1 MYSLALSNE
10 RFRSKEAGENFSF
23 SLALTVKAKAKL
35 KIISRG
41 KERETSEIRF
51 SMSRSGL
58 LSAEQTVKVTQFPTV
73 LLLFF
78 FVCMHWWL
86 RYFVVPF
93 KLHKEAHRATN
104 KIPAA
109 RDGVEFERNILCY
122 ATSQRL
128 ERSCREQAKFKDT
141 GATCRG
147 DECTFRPVTE
157 NIDADSLITLR
168 TLHLSANCFWLPEK
182 KSTVSLLVGLESIVV
197 RSSGQSPR
205 ELAYTRCRYLLVMC
219 DLKVKIIDRDFII
232 GH

>member
-78 FVCMHWWL
+78 FCVHALM
-86 RYFVVPF
+86 
-93 KLHKEAHRATN
+93 T
-104 KIPAA
+104 KIFCCA
-109 RDGVEFERNILCY
+109 V
-122 ATSQRL
+122 
-128 ERSCREQAKFKDT
+128 
-141 GATCRG
+141 
-147 DECTFRPVTE
+147 
-157 NIDADSLITLR
+157 
-168 TLHLSANCFWLPEK
+168 
-182 KSTVSLLVGLESIVV
+182 
-197 RSSGQSPR
+197 
-205 ELAYTRCRYLLVMC
+205 
-219 DLKVKIIDRDFII
+219 
-232 GH
+232 